1 MKNSVV
7 IIRMSNKIRMF
18 LYNWLSIFH
27 SNTKSG
33 IFNHRNII
41 EAVTTAYHR
50 VGGQTDT
57 VEQFLQRVRLVDFL
71 WHNL

>member
-7 IIRMSNKIRMF
+7 IIRMSNKIRML

-33 IFNHRNII
+33 YSII
-41 EAVTTAYHR
+41 ETSLKPSPQHIIELAV
-50 VGGQTDT
+50 QTDT
-57 VEQFLQRVRLVDFL
+57 VEQFLQRVGFVNFL